1 MDIQQS
7 TPKPDEIQAST
18 LNDALNLHWKYFK
31 SRSGDILA
39 KTYAS
44 DALTHLSGFIE
55 ISAAEYARLESE
67 QRRV

>member
-1 MDIQQS
+1 M
-7 TPKPDEIQAST
+7 TANKPT
-18 LNDALNLHWKYFK
+18 LNTPTNQSSSINLALNSRWRFFK

-55 ISAAEYARLESE
+55 ISAAEYARLEQE
-67 QRRV
+67 QKL